1 MRKTALLAFASP
13 MLLAACFTQPTGA
26 ARVQEAASEMN
37 LNTRFG
43 RMEIAAERVSTKGR
57 AEFGRHRENWGGK
70 VRVADAEITGMHLLG
85 KEELEAEVTVKVAWY
100 RADEGE
106 LRVTTLRQ
114 NWHDYKGDW
123 KLDAEQRVDG
133 DVGLIGEKMMIDA
146 KSPPREHAQFPT
158 IRLGTGST
166 EPQQ

>member
-1 MRKTALLAFASP
+1 MRKTLFVTLASP
-13 MLLAACFTQPTGA
+13 LLLAACFSQTTGV

-43 RMEIAAERVSTKGR
+43 RMEIAGERVSTKGR
-57 AEFGRHRENWGGK
+57 VEFARHRENWGGK
-70 VRVADAEITGMHLLG
+70 VRVADAEITGMHILG

-106 LRVTTLRQ
+106 LRTTTLRQ

-133 DVGLIGEKMMIDA
+133 DIGLIGEKLTIDA

-158 IRLGTGST
+158 IRLSTGT

>member
-1 MRKTALLAFASP
+1 MRMIDVLALASP
-13 MLLAACFTQPTGA
+13 LLLAACFSQTTGA

-43 RMEIAAERVSTKGR
+43 RMEIAGERVSNKGR
-57 AEFGRHRENWGGK
+57 AEFSRHRENWGGK
-70 VRVADAEITGMHLLG
+70 VRVADAEISGMHLLG
-85 KEELEAEVTVKVAWY
+85 KEEDNAEVIVKVAWY

-123 KLDAEQRVDG
+123 KLDAEQRIDG
-133 DVGLIGEKMMIDA
+133 DVGLLGEKLTIDS
-146 KSPPREHAQFPT
+146 KSPRHENAQFPT
-158 IRLGTGST
+158 VRIGSP
-166 EPQQ
+166 E